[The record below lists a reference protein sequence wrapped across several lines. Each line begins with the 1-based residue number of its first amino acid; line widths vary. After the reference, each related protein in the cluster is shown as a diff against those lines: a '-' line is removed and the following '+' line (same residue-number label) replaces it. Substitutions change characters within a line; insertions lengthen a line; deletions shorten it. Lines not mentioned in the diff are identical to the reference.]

1 MDQRGQIS
9 VEYIL
14 LAAIVMLVVIVFGS
28 VIMNNNELNSV
39 ASAVRIGAENGTT
52 ELSLLNRSMQPV
64 RVTSV
69 SMSEING
76 TGNYNIN
83 VSFSGPVTSVQE
95 KVLNSI
101 NNSLTGSGF
110 KTDYTGGPML
120 NLSTSRHKYTITL
133 YSPL

>member
-14 LAAIVMLVVIVFGS
+14 FAAIVMLVVIVFGS
-28 VIMNNNELNSV
+28 VIMNENELNSV

-69 SMSEING
+69 DMHKIND
-76 TGNYNIN
+76 TENIN
-83 VSFSGPVTSVQE
+83 ITVNFSTSVTSVQE
-95 KVLNSI
+95 EILTSI
-101 NNSLTGSGF
+101 NNSLTRSGYN
-110 KTDYTGGPML
+110 TNYSGGTSL
-120 NLSTSRHKYTITL
+120 NLQTNRHNYTITL
-133 YSPL
+133 VY